1 MKEFFYEPSECPLP
15 NKGTINEMYIV
26 FNFLRMLPT
35 FATAYTFCASRDGV
49 FFAWFINMREK
60 KILASVIEIRK
71 ENWG

>member
-35 FATAYTFCASRDGV
+35 FATAYTFCASRDGPRGSD
-49 FFAWFINMREK
+49 FLRQLT
-60 KILASVIEIRK
+60 ILLIQKYFLR
-71 ENWG
+71 GL